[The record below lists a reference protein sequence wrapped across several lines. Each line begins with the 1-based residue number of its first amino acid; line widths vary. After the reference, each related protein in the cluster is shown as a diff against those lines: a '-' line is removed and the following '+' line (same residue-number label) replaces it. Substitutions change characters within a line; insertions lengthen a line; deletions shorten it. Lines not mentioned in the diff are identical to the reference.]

1 MGENDLNKIVNE
13 KTSDKIQDNTKIKT
27 KEKKQE
33 NINIKFH
40 VLAIFCILIFSFAL
54 TPITFQNDTYYTIS
68 IGEHIIQN
76 GNIDM
81 QDPFSWHEGLP
92 YTYPHWAYDVGTYL
106 IYNLG
111 ETIGLRRICSNLYYY
126 NYLSNVSWCSSLL
139 HYEQTM

>member
-1 MGENDLNKIVNE
+1 ME
-13 KTSDKIQDNTKIKT
+13 
-27 KEKKQE
+27 EKKKQ
-33 NINIKFH
+33 NKTNIKFH

-111 ETIGLRRICSNLYYY
+111 ETIGLRRICNNLYYY
-126 NYLSNVSWCSSLL
+126 YYLSNGTWRSSVLR
-139 HYEQTM
+139 YE

>member
-1 MGENDLNKIVNE
+1 ME
-13 KTSDKIQDNTKIKT
+13 
-27 KEKKQE
+27 EKKQE
-33 NINIKFH
+33 KTNIKFH
-40 VLAIFCILIFSFAL
+40 VLAIFCILIFCFAL

-111 ETIGLRRICSNLYYY
+111 ETIGLRRFCSNLYY
-126 NYLSNVSWCSSLL
+126 NYLIGNGSWGISVLY
-139 HYEQTM
+139 YEQTM